1 MALNQLDGTIS
12 KMNEE
17 DEVHYFE
24 KKSIRKG
31 SHLVLKLLKLS
42 PQDGSSVLK

>member
-1 MALNQLDGTIS
+1 MIS

-17 DEVHYFE
+17 EDVHYFE
-24 KKSIRKG
+24 KKSIGKEL
-31 SHLVLKLLKLS
+31 HLVLKLFKFS